1 MVMISTPWTYREF
14 NQNCERIYRI
24 TSDQPVY
31 IRVLVAE
38 DTIDEHVWDIVNNKK
53 DLADYLIDGVEN
65 TKFTDALRDIVMKL

>member
-1 MVMISTPWTYREF
+1 M
-14 NQNCERIYRI
+14 
-24 TSDQPVY
+24 
-31 IRVLVAE
+31 AE